1 MLISSIRSFRDVS
14 LKSFP
19 SSSYS
24 PEKKDSASI
33 EYSLAMSVME
43 LILKAFQ
50 QGHSQFLFLSF
61 LQQKSLKF
69 QFLYSSHTNQM
80 QYISH
85 NWFLTSGVYMSN
97 NTCGSSKQS
106 EQERKNKQTDKK
118 QTSEDLSELVP
129 ALKLLRITKFSG
141 MIILKRQGSVL
152 QTRPQIRRNAVN
164 SMSRKHFL
172 P

>member
-1 MLISSIRSFRDVS
+1 MLISSIKSSSFTEIFSQFQLLTRKKGQCINRVQSGNVSNGVNTESISTGSFSVS
-14 LKSFP
+14 LSLF
-19 SSSYS
+19 SST
-24 PEKKDSASI
+24 EKFEI
-33 EYSLAMSVME
+33 
-43 LILKAFQ
+43 
-50 QGHSQFLFLSF
+50 
-61 LQQKSLKF
+61 
-69 QFLYSSHTNQM
+69 QFLYSSNTKQM

-85 NWFLTSGVYMSN
+85 NWFLTSGVYMTN

-106 EQERKNKQTDKK
+106 EQERKNKPTDKK

-172 P
+172 

>member
-1 MLISSIRSFRDVS
+1 M
-14 LKSFP
+14 
-19 SSSYS
+19 
-24 PEKKDSASI
+24 
-33 EYSLAMSVME
+33 
-43 LILKAFQ
+43 
-50 QGHSQFLFLSF
+50 
-61 LQQKSLKF
+61 
-69 QFLYSSHTNQM
+69 T
-80 QYISH
+80 
-85 NWFLTSGVYMSN
+85 N

-106 EQERKNKQTDKK
+106 EQERKNKPTDKK

-164 SMSRKHFL
+164 FMSKKHYL

>member
-1 MLISSIRSFRDVS
+1 MFTCEWSETLKYTTEMLISSIRSFRDVS

-69 QFLYSSHTNQM
+69 SFSIHLTPNKCSTSHIIGFLLQEFIWQITLVDLANKVSKREKTNQ
-80 QYISH
+80 
-85 NWFLTSGVYMSN
+85 
-97 NTCGSSKQS
+97 
-106 EQERKNKQTDKK
+106 QTK
-118 QTSEDLSELVP
+118 SRLVKIC
-129 ALKLLRITKFSG
+129 L
-141 MIILKRQGSVL
+141 
-152 QTRPQIRRNAVN
+152 N
-164 SMSRKHFL
+164 
-172 P
+172 